1 MINFK
6 HNVNKKAT
14 KKLLKYFT
22 VPFFTLTIIF
32 KNSRIVVVINKE
44 FKLSTYNKN

>member
-32 KNSRIVVVINKE
+32 KNSRIVVV
-44 FKLSTYNKN
+44 TYKNFNH

>member
-14 KKLLKYFT
+14 KKT
-22 VPFFTLTIIF
+22 VKIF
-32 KNSRIVVVINKE
+32 YCPIFYLDDNFIK
-44 FKLSTYNKN
+44 